1 LSSVTFFD
9 GNLRFST
16 IAQLLTSAFNF
27 SMKVTE
33 LSKACKRF
41 DFLCNEEKALC
52 KLLQEK
58 EAKPPSDVYLAAK
71 DRQVLK

>member
-1 LSSVTFFD
+1 MY
-9 GNLRFST
+9 
-16 IAQLLTSAFNF
+16 FNTKENF
-27 SMKVTE
+27 LIYSMKVTE

-41 DFLCNEEKALC
+41 DYLCSEEKVLC

-71 DRQVLK
+71 DRQVTT